1 MILKCGYRRVAE
13 IAEIQE
19 IRSVVAQELQAF
31 EKDFLKTLK
40 TDVDLINSVIFYLAA
55 HKGKRL
61 RPLLIFLIANL
72 EGGSTQQ
79 SIEVAVIVELI
90 HTATLI
96 HDDIVDEAELRRGG
110 PSVNAVWNNQVSVLV
125 GDFLFSQ
132 ALRKMVELDDAGIN
146 GVISK
151 VTIQMSEGEL
161 LQIERA
167 QGYELDEST
176 YFRMISNKTASLIS
190 ASCQLGALTSLGR
203 VAYPIEKFWNF
214 GEYLGRAFQIQDDLL
229 DYLGDE
235 EIVGKPV
242 GNDLKESKIT
252 LPLLYALNNSKNG
265 KSARIKELLEKGD
278 ASENFN
284 EIRDFV
290 IKNGGVDYS
299 RAKARDYIQKAVSML
314 EAFQPSL
321 FKDALVHLV
330 EFAANREK

>member
-1 MILKCGYRRVAE
+1 MSELVE
-13 IAEIQE
+13 ITD
-19 IRSVVAQELQAF
+19 IRSPVVRELDRF
-31 EKDFLKTLK
+31 EKEFLRTLK
-40 TDVDLINSVIFYLAA
+40 TDVDLINSVIAYVAA

-72 EGGSTQQ
+72 EGESTWE
-79 SIEVAVIVELI
+79 SVESAVIVELI

-96 HDDIVDEAELRRGG
+96 HDDIVDEADLRRGAA
-110 PSVNAVWNNQVSVLV
+110 SVNAVWNNQVSVLV

-132 ALRKMVELDDAGIN
+132 ALQKMVLLDNMAIN
-146 GVISK
+146 RVISK

-167 QGYELDEST
+167 QAYDLDEDT
-176 YFRMISNKTASLIS
+176 YFRMISDKTASLIS
-190 ASCQLGALTSLGR
+190 ASCQLGALTSSKKE
-203 VAYPIEKFWNF
+203 AYSPKAFWEF

-235 EIVGKPV
+235 SVVGKPV

-252 LPLLYALNNSKNG
+252 LPLLFALTH
-265 KSARIKELLEKGD
+265 
-278 ASENFN
+278 SENGQADRIRKMLDKDLAAENFE

-290 IKNGGVDYS
+290 IQNGGIDYCHQRAEEYVDMAL
-299 RAKARDYIQKAVSML
+299 RILEPFKMTPAK
-314 EAFQPSL
+314 ESL
-321 FKDALVHLV
+321 MNLV

>member
-1 MILKCGYRRVAE
+1 MSELVE
-13 IAEIQE
+13 IAD
-19 IRSVVAQELQAF
+19 IRAPVIRELDRF
-31 EKDFLKTLK
+31 EKEFLRTLK
-40 TDVDLINSVIFYLAA
+40 TDVKLINSVIAYVAA

-72 EGGSTQQ
+72 EGESTWE
-79 SIEVAVIVELI
+79 SIEAAVIVELI

-96 HDDIVDEAELRRGG
+96 HDDIVDEADLRRGAA
-110 PSVNAVWNNQVSVLV
+110 SVNAVWNNQVSVLV

-132 ALRKMVELDDAGIN
+132 ALQKMVLLDNMAIN
-146 GVISK
+146 RVISK

-167 QGYELDEST
+167 QAYDLDEDT
-176 YFRMISNKTASLIS
+176 YFRMISDKTASLIS
-190 ASCQLGALTSLGR
+190 AACQLGALTSSER
-203 VAYPIEKFWNF
+203 KAYLPKSFWEF

-235 EIVGKPV
+235 SVVGKPV

-252 LPLLYALNNSKNG
+252 LPLLFALTN
-265 KSARIKELLEKGD
+265 
-278 ASENFN
+278 SENGQADRIRDMLDKDTAVENFE

-290 IKNGGVDYS
+290 VENGGVDYCRQ
-299 RAKARDYIQKAVSML
+299 RAEEYVDMALQIL
-314 EAFQPSL
+314 EP
-321 FKDALVHLV
+321 FKMTPAKEALINLV

>member
-1 MILKCGYRRVAE
+1 MAE
-13 IAEIQE
+13 IVE
-19 IRSVVAQELQAF
+19 IREIKSPVAQELKAF
-31 EKDFLKTLK
+31 EEDFLGTLK

-72 EGGSTQQ
+72 KGSSTRK
-79 SIEVAVIVELI
+79 SIEAAVIVELI

-132 ALRKMVELDDAGIN
+132 ALQKMVTLNDLDIN
-146 GVISK
+146 RVISE

-176 YFRMISNKTASLIS
+176 YFRMISSKTASLIS
-190 ASCQLGALTSLGR
+190 ASCQLGALTSSR
-203 VAYPIEKFWNF
+203 KEAYSIDKFWNF

-278 ASENFN
+278 ASDKFD

-299 RAKARDYIQKAVSML
+299 RAKANGYIQKALSLL
-314 EAFQPSL
+314 EPFQPSP

-330 EFAANREK
+330 EFAAKREK

>member
-1 MILKCGYRRVAE
+1 MILKRGYHRVAE

-19 IRSVVAQELQAF
+19 IKSPVAQELQAF
-31 EKDFLKTLK
+31 EEEFLKTLK
-40 TDVDLINSVIFYLAA
+40 TDIDLINSVISYLAA

-61 RPLLIFLIANL
+61 RPLLIFLISNL
-72 EGGSTQQ
+72 EGGSTRK
-79 SIEVAVIVELI
+79 SIEAAVIIELI

-96 HDDIVDEAELRRGG
+96 HDDIVDEADIRRGG
-110 PSVNAVWNNQVSVLV
+110 ASVNALWNNQVSVLV

-132 ALRKMVELDDAGIN
+132 ALQKMVGLNDLNIN

-190 ASCQLGALTSLGR
+190 ASCQLGALTSSGKE
-203 VAYPIEKFWNF
+203 VYPIKKFWDF

-252 LPLLYALNNSKNG
+252 LPLLYALSNSRNG
-265 KSARIKELLEKGD
+265 KGD
-278 ASENFN
+278 AIKKLLENGDAGDNFD

-290 IKNGGVDYS
+290 IQNGGVDYS
-299 RAKARDYIQKAVSML
+299 RAKAGSYIQKALSLL
-314 EAFQPSL
+314 EPFQPSPY
-321 FKDALVHLV
+321 KDALVHLV